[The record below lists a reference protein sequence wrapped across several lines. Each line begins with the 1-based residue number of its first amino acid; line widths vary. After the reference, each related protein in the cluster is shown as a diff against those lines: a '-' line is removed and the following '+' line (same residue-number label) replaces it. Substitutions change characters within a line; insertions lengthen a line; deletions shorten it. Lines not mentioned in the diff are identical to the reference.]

1 MGNFRGQTE
10 PKGASCSYFVWSCVI
25 LVCNKCG
32 YDFSRL
38 WGNIMDKKVVVI
50 TGAGTGLGAS
60 LVKRF
65 ADLG

>member
-1 MGNFRGQTE
+1 M
-10 PKGASCSYFVWSCVI
+10 
-25 LVCNKCG
+25 CNKCG